1 MDLRCRCHGL
11 SGTCSLRTCWMTLP
25 NFQVIGDY
33 LRRKY
38 EASVHL
44 PTAVDLNELIP
55 MMNRN
60 ELSAILSGQS
70 AAIAP
75 PPPSPLGHSNFIQI
89 TTNQPSLEHETSAG
103 ASPDSVTSNRSRDEP
118 STGDSEPLM
127 ADAPSPARAPLSGHF
142 IPVTP
147 VSSSANPPTPAPS
160 HFNFYYERHKQLQQA
175 GVSLPTSPPAANRQK
190 QPDPV
195 SGDLMQILTNTTLLS
210 QEEYQT
216 LLKDMKLCN
225 NAVSRAKDAGQ
236 QAGSNQVSLT
246 GSTGQK
252 QLHKRLS
259 QQQHSQAL
267 GGQQSQHLIKIA
279 NQHLSQLL
287 HSNKDELIHLHK
299 SPDYCEADPR
309 HGFPGIQSRVC
320 SNNPLAPNNCDKLC
334 CGRGFT
340 THVYQQTF
348 KCDCKFQYCCSI
360 YCSVCEKEVK
370 VIDCN

>member
-1 MDLRCRCHGL
+1 
-11 SGTCSLRTCWMTLP
+11 MTLP

-33 LRRKY
+33 LRKKY

-70 AAIAP
+70 TP
-75 PPPSPLGHSNFIQI
+75 PPVHSNFIQI
-89 TTNQPSLEHETSAG
+89 TTNQPSLDLETNAG
-103 ASPDSVTSNRSRDEP
+103 APPDSLTSNRSRDEP
-118 STGDSEPLM
+118 SASDSEPLM
-127 ADAPSPARAPLSGHF
+127 ADAPTSPARVPLSGHF

-160 HFNFYYERHKQLQQA
+160 HFNYYYERHKQLQQA
-175 GVSLPTSPPAANRQK
+175 SGSGNLPTSPPAANRQK

-210 QEEYQT
+210 QEEYQA
-216 LLKDMKLCN
+216 LLKDMKLCS
-225 NAVSRAKDAGQ
+225 NAASRAKQDSSQ
-236 QAGSNQVSLT
+236 QASSNQVGPAGSL
-246 GSTGQK
+246 GQK
-252 QLHKRLS
+252 QLHKKLS
-259 QQQHSQAL
+259 QQQNSQASS
-267 GGQQSQHLIKIA
+267 GQQTQHLIKIA

-287 HSNKDELIHLHK
+287 HSNKDDLIHLHK